1 MARIDKEE
9 QARRDGMAYALR
21 IAKEKGIDA
30 LEEDLKM
37 RNATNIPVGLT
48 KKVIDEWCNGMKA
61 QTIDSIGILAMV
73 TLRDGFGF
81 GTKRLNK
88 FRDIFNNKTECL
100 MNPDWTTWEDQLE
113 ILKEECG
120 IDAFIHVNKGIRV

>member
-9 QARRDGMAYALR
+9 QARREGMAYALR

-81 GTKRLNK
+81 GTKRLNR

-100 MNPDWTTWEDQLE
+100 MNPD
-113 ILKEECG
+113 
-120 IDAFIHVNKGIRV
+120 